1 MTIEELKK
9 KDLIIYECLSGSH
22 AYGLSTPESDI
33 DIKGVFILPKDE
45 FYGLNYVAQV
55 SDEGNDTVYY
65 ELGRFVEL
73 LSKSN
78 PNILELL
85 YSPEDCIRIMHPLFK
100 SLRQHSFL
108 SKQCKESFGGYAM
121 AQIKKARGLN
131 KKILNPVEKERK
143 SVLDFCYI
151 AEGQGA
157 VPVKV
162 FLKQHG
168 FKQHEF
174 GLSRIAHM
182 PEMYGLYRGS
192 TEFKGIVKSDD
203 ANDVCLSTV
212 PFDVEPV
219 GLMSFNKSAY
229 SAYCREYKAYW
240 DWVEKRNDQRYN
252 GTLGHGKGYDAK
264 NMMHTIRLLNM
275 CEEIGKSRTLK
286 VRREDRDYLLRV
298 KNGLYT
304 YDDLLD
310 TAEIKISRIEKCYRK
325 TDLQELPDIDLL
337 NMLLVTIRRELYNG
351 RIGKL

>member
-1 MTIEELKK
+1 MTIDELKRK
-9 KDLIIYECLSGSH
+9 NLIIYECLSGSH
-22 AYGLSTPESDI
+22 AYGLSTPGSDI
-33 DIKGVFILPKDE
+33 DIKGVFILPEDE
-45 FYGLNYVAQV
+45 FYGLNYVSQV
-55 SDEGNDTVYY
+55 SDESNDTVYY
-65 ELGRFVEL
+65 ELRRFVEL

-85 YSPEDCIRIMHPLFK
+85 YSPEDCIRIMHPIFK
-100 SLRQHSFL
+100 PLRQSVLL
-108 SKQCKESFGGYAM
+108 SKECKESFGGYGI
-121 AQIKKARGLN
+121 AQIRKARGLK

-157 VPVKV
+157 VPVKA

-168 FKQHEF
+168 LKQHEF

-182 PEMYGLYRGS
+182 PEMYGLYHGS
-192 TEFKGIVKSDD
+192 GEFKGIVKSDE

-212 PFDVEPV
+212 PADMEPV

-252 GTLGHGKGYDAK
+252 STLNHGKGYDAK

-275 CEEIGKSRTLK
+275 CEEIGRAGTLN
-286 VRREDRDYLLRV
+286 VRREDREFLLSV
-298 KNGLYT
+298 KNGKYN
-304 YDDLLD
+304 YDDLLSM
-310 TAEIKISRIEKCYRK
+310 AELKLQQIEMVY
-325 TDLQELPDIDLL
+325 QYSSLPESPEVAMLDQ
-337 NMLLVTIRRELYNG
+337 LLVYMRKELYRR
-351 RIGKL
+351 RIK